1 MGDDKGM
8 MSVCAL
14 CDRERHDITDHH
26 LIPRTLHSNKRVKA
40 TFPKEVLVMTAP
52 LCKPCHKQIH
62 TFFTEKTL
70 AWHYNTIEK
79 LKAHPEVQKWI
90 AWVSMKGF

>member
-1 MGDDKGM
+1 VTG
-8 MSVCAL
+8 VCEL
-14 CDRERHDITDHH
+14 CDRERNDITDHH

-40 TFPKEVLVMTAP
+40 AFPKEVLKKTAP

-62 TFFTEKTL
+62 EFFTEKVL
-70 AWHYNTIEK
+70 GWHYNTIEK

-90 AWVSMKGF
+90 AWVSTKRF